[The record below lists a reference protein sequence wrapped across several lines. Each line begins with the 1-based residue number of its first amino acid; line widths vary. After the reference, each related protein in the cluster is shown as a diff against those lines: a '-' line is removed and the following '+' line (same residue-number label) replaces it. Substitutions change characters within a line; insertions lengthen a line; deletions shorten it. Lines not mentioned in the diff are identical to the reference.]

1 MGTEKNLTG
10 PEVTRRAALAL
21 AGMAAG
27 AFMCPAGPQD
37 PARPAS
43 RPLPAAPTRPAGSPS
58 PPEARKAP
66 PEGRKSLLGPSK
78 RHMCGAVLGAA
89 PHIRQIEGNI
99 PSKRRKCGTA
109 LARPPHISNFEGD
122 LLARGPRTAAFA
134 TIDPARNLPIGGN
147 PPNRT
152 VFVKDLRPR
161 TCPKLLHDKPV
172 TSSCAW

>member
-37 PARPAS
+37 PARPAAGRRIPPGPPAARS
-43 RPLPAAPTRPAGSPS
+43 QPLPPGPPAPQA
-58 PPEARKAP
+58 PETRKAP

-78 RHMCGAVLGAA
+78 RQMCGAVLGAA

-99 PSKRRKCGTA
+99 PSKRRMCGA
-109 LARPPHISNFEGD
+109 APARPPHISNFEGD

-147 PPNRT
+147 PPIA
-152 VFVKDLRPR
+152 PY
-161 TCPKLLHDKPV
+161 
-172 TSSCAW
+172 S